1 MDANTAQMVLLHQF
15 GLVAGDYRLEMKMLR
30 AIVDQIRLTWQL
42 LRDPRVPLW
51 AKIIPIVG
59 VLYVLS
65 PIDIIPD
72 FMIGLGQL
80 DDLAIVL
87 GGMRLFA
94 SVVPEHIVEEHRLEI
109 AGKPLDIIQ
118 GTGYRVEPEDKAK
131 NR

>member
-1 MDANTAQMVLLHQF
+1 
-15 GLVAGDYRLEMKMLR
+15 MLR
-30 AIVDQIRLTWQL
+30 GIVDQIRLTWHL

-51 AKIIPIVG
+51 AKSIPIIG

-94 SVVPEHIVEEHRLEI
+94 AVVPEHIVEEHRTEI
-109 AGKPLDIIQ
+109 AGKPFEIIQ
-118 GTGYRVEPEDKAK
+118 GTGYRIESDEKPK
-131 NR
+131 NS